1 MEIIKFMVPKH
12 QPVINPPQIFPWIS
26 AYFSHFHRVSP
37 GDFPHLEAPLV
48 QRRRLR
54 QAPPHRRRA
63 VRGHDCGRG
72 AEDAAGHG
80 GHQAA
85 AGAQVQDAEGTVTWG
100 KSQGKP
106 PKIGEKY
113 GKPGGFSWDFELFHV
128 FFTDF

>member
-1 MEIIKFMVPKH
+1 
-12 QPVINPPQIFPWIS
+12 VIFLTSKRRSFS
-26 AYFSHFHRVSP
+26 AAVS
-37 GDFPHLEAPLV
+37 A
-48 QRRRLR
+48 RR
-54 QAPPHRRRA
+54 RRRA

-128 FFTDF
+128 FFH